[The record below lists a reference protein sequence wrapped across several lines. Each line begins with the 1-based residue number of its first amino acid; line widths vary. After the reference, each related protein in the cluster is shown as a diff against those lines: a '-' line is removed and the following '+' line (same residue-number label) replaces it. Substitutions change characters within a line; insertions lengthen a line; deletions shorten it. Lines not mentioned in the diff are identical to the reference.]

1 MRKLA
6 SLCRKLYRCTGLRY
20 VVVSPCRGQY
30 RVRIGYGGFV
40 GDFSSVRDCECFL
53 ISLFRED

>member
-1 MRKLA
+1 MRKLT
-6 SLCRKLYRCTGLRY
+6 SLCRKLHRCTGLRY

-30 RVRIGYGGFV
+30 RVRLSDGGFV
-40 GDFSSVRDCECFL
+40 ADFFSVRDCEFFL